1 MKRFLKRLSA
11 WPLLISCLIIFS
23 ILLFRADRTI
33 SENTKTRISP
43 PLQLFF
49 DATYAGG
56 KIAEIEFT
64 ESNPYQYEGIRVRE
78 IECRIESSG
87 MFDIN
92 GLYRSIIAEDY
103 SLVYFKSDEGQ
114 SGNKKI
120 TEYRFDYP
128 KRSAIVTRIRVSGPD
143 SSRTTKEIKNID
155 KRYFDALSMILRL
168 RDNFDTLTVP
178 IFIPVFMK
186 QKQDSILIESI
197 KDVRISGQDG
207 GLVDAALIR
216 GKLPYSP
223 FPGFGNRIELYISKD
238 EKRAPLGG
246 RIQMALGYIEINLR
260 NK

>member
-1 MKRFLKRLSA
+1 MFCFYRNHSGNFLLS
-11 WPLLISCLIIFS
+11 LFIIQV
-23 ILLFRADRTI
+23 LFASFNANRVE
-33 SENTKTRISP
+33 SQNPKTGFSP

-64 ESNPYQYEGIRVRE
+64 ESNPYQYNGMQVRE

-114 SGNKKI
+114 SGNKRI
-120 TEYRFDYP
+120 TEYRFDYSSG
-128 KRSAIVTRIRVSGPD
+128 SAKVTQIRVSGPD
-143 SSRTTKEIKNID
+143 TSKTTKEIKNID
-155 KRYFDALSMILRL
+155 RRYFDTLSMILRL

-178 IFIPVFMK
+178 TFIPVFMK
-186 QKQDSILIESI
+186 QKQDSILIESK

-207 GLVDAALIR
+207 SLVDAVLIR
-216 GKLPYSP
+216 GKLPYVP
-223 FPGFGNRIELYISKD
+223 FPGFGNRIEFD
-238 EKRAPLGG
+238 P
-246 RIQMALGYIEINLR
+246 
-260 NK
+260 

>member
-1 MKRFLKRLSA
+1 MLTLF
-11 WPLLISCLIIFS
+11 IIQV
-23 ILLFRADRTI
+23 LFASFNI
-33 SENTKTRISP
+33 NTAESQNPKAGLSP

-64 ESNPYQYEGIRVRE
+64 ESNSYQYNGMRVRE

-114 SGNKKI
+114 SGNKRI
-120 TEYRFDYP
+120 TEYHFDYP
-128 KRSAIVTRIRVSGPD
+128 SGSAKVTRIRVSGSD
-143 SSRTTKEIKNID
+143 TSKTTKEIKNID

-178 IFIPVFMK
+178 TFIPVFMK

-207 GLVDAALIR
+207 DLADAVLIR

-223 FPGFGNRIELYISKD
+223 FPGFGDRIELYISKD